1 MQQRTRT
8 CIHHIPST
16 IFNEKASYSQEAAVS
31 LQTSNIEM
39 TEKMRFRSVRSP
51 VEMQAMSL
59 RSPLGKHVVPLQIFD
74 LCLL

>member
-39 TEKMRFRSVRSP
+39 TEKMRFRSVRCP
-51 VEMQAMSL
+51 VEIRVVTLSL
-59 RSPLGKHVVPLQIFD
+59 TFL
-74 LCLL
+74 